1 MDILETAEELERDGE
16 WERALAVYRAARKAA
31 DSAADCN
38 KLDLRIGI
46 CLFELSEFD
55 AAEDQFANLTKSI
68 DRLDDQMISGYIK
81 LYQGKMQ
88 LELGHHRRALD
99 RLNAARTILGDLPAI
114 VAVLAKAHRERGEFD
129 QAIALLEGYEL
140 DSLNAIDRM
149 EILFELGSI
158 YVDCGNY
165 LLAEEILRQAL
176 DLHQVADT
184 THLTGACRLKMA
196 QAILGTGGSRRTLA
210 RRLIEEA
217 EEDFEDSSRGLS
229 EVYGVLGQWYE
240 GDGDLKQAAR
250 QYRRVRDLDRESDD
264 VVGQARAERRLARI
278 FRLQGDLDRSREA
291 LEAAS
296 KLLSGVDDDIE
307 IAELCSEEGH
317 LAIAE
322 VDYDTAMIRFRKAAD
337 IARSDGNQR
346 SMALSNR
353 GIAIALRH
361 DGQLEEAEALLRE
374 AIPVLREIGDLKEL
388 NDLLDELGQVL
399 IDRNHYHEAIEVLEE
414 SLHIDEHVQATGSK
428 GRSLLLLGLAHL
440 RHGDRRVAGDYLRRS
455 LALFTEAEDD
465 GGRAGALLLVGD
477 WESEE
482 GQLTVA
488 LDHFREALRIQSRYE
503 NIVGIA
509 RAHRSIASIYLQRGD
524 LDRAEECLNLALTEL
539 RDRDD
544 PREDALLAV
553 EMAKL
558 KIEKAEWRE
567 AELQLLAASRQ
578 FDELKTPTEVA
589 IVQRLQAKVFAVDPK
604 TRHRALEYL
613 NRAKDVFR
621 EFHNYPELDDLF
633 DDLGVLYLELRR
645 PAEAEEAV
653 RESLK
658 IGDKMGWTRG
668 NGRSYLI
675 LAQIQL
681 RQGRA
686 KEAYR
691 SIREAI
697 DAYERAGD
705 VIGQAK
711 ANILLGDWHAS
722 QGNLDEAIKAF
733 KDARQIDRRFGDL
746 RGISLSLRKLGEVY
760 LRRNDFSRA
769 EEAFDQA
776 EDYMRSL
783 HFVEDRSHLALAR
796 GRLFAQRGDHDQ
808 AIVEFQEA
816 LSGFDRQMME
826 DEKVRTY
833 KELASSYHAIEEFG
847 AAMDCMRQM
856 GIEQAAIWGSLFD
869 SFDEEIRLGVQAPYL
884 RGEFASSVSNGYK
897 VLESA
902 LQDRTRQLV
911 EQGTR
916 PATASELIDRWFT
929 PEVRGSADLGERRLG
944 QLRLLARSGFDLFRN
959 SVAHSTNPV
968 SGLDAF
974 VGVAI
979 AQYVYSHL
987 DLPTHLQVERAEEV
1001 DEEREGKHHH
1011 SHEH

>member
-1 MDILETAEELERDGE
+1 MDTLDTAIEFERDGE
-16 WERALAVYRAARKAA
+16 WDRALGVYRSMRKA
-31 DSAADCN
+31 SANPDESYG
-38 KLDLRIGI
+38 LDLRIGI
-46 CLFELSEFD
+46 CLFELSDFD
-55 AAEDQFANLTKSI
+55 AAEDQFANLAKLT
-68 DRLDDQMISGYIK
+68 DRLDDQEISGNIK
-81 LYQGKMQ
+81 LYQGLMQ

-99 RLNAARTILGDLPAI
+99 RLEAARVVLGDQPRI
-114 VAVLAKAHRERGEFD
+114 IAVLAKAYRERGEID
-129 QAIALLEGYEL
+129 QAIGLLEVYEM
-140 DSLNAIDRM
+140 DSLDPANRMVLLVELGAIYIDR
-149 EILFELGSI
+149 GD
-158 YVDCGNY
+158 YVI
-165 LLAEEILRQAL
+165 AEETLRQAL
-176 DLHQVADT
+176 DLHQLADT
-184 THLTGACRLKMA
+184 AHLTGACRLKLA
-196 QAILGTGGSRRTLA
+196 QAILSTGGSRRTLA

-240 GDGDLKQAAR
+240 DDGDLKQAAR

-264 VVGQARAERRLARI
+264 VVGQARAERRLGRI

-291 LEAAS
+291 LEAAA

-307 IAELCSEEGH
+307 LAELFSEEGH

-322 VDYDTAMIRFRKAAD
+322 VDYDTAMIRFRKAED
-337 IARSDGNQR
+337 IAKGDGNQR
-346 SMALSNR
+346 SMALAKR
-353 GIAIALRH
+353 GIAIALRY
-361 DGQLEEAEALLRE
+361 DGQVEDAEALLRE

-388 NDLLDELGQVL
+388 NELLDDLGQVL
-399 IDRNHYHEAIEVLEE
+399 IDRNRYHEAIEVLEE
-414 SLHIDEHVQATGSK
+414 SLQIDEHLQAIASK
-428 GRSLLLLGLAHL
+428 GRSLLLLGRAHL
-440 RHGDRRVAGDYLRRS
+440 RHGDRRVAGDYLRR
-455 LALFTEAEDD
+455 ALTLYIDAEDD
-465 GGRAGALLLVGD
+465 GGRADALLLVGD

-482 GQLTVA
+482 GQFTVA
-488 LDHFREALRIQSRYE
+488 LDHFREALRIQSRHE
-503 NIVGIA
+503 NVVGIA
-509 RAHRSIASIYLQRGD
+509 RAHRGIASIYLQRGD
-524 LDRAEECLNLALTEL
+524 LDRADECLNLALTEL

-553 EMAKL
+553 EFAKL
-558 KIEKAEWRE
+558 EIEKAQWRE
-567 AELQLLAASRQ
+567 AEVHLMSASRQ
-578 FDELKTPTEVA
+578 FDDLKTPTEVA
-589 IVQRLQAKVFAVDPK
+589 IVQQLQAKVFAVDPK

-613 NRAKDVFR
+613 HRAKDVFR

-645 PAEAEEAV
+645 PVEAEEAV

-658 IGDKMGWTRG
+658 IGDEMGWSRG

-681 RQGRA
+681 TQGRA

-691 SIREAI
+691 SISEAI

-711 ANILLGDWHAS
+711 GNILLGDWHAS

-746 RGISLSLRKLGEVY
+746 RGIALSLRKLGEIY

-808 AIVEFQEA
+808 AIAEFQEA

-869 SFDEEIRLGVQAPYL
+869 SFDEQIRLGVQAPYL

-902 LQDRTRQLV
+902 LQDRTRGLV
-911 EQGTR
+911 RQGTR
-916 PATASELIDRWFT
+916 PATASELIDHWFT
-929 PEVRGSADLGERRLG
+929 PEARGSADLGERRLG
-944 QLRLLARSGFDLFRN
+944 QLRSLARSGFDLFRN

-974 VGVAI
+974 VGVAL
-979 AQYVYSHL
+979 AQYVFAHL
-987 DLPTHLQVERAEEV
+987 DLPKHFQA
-1001 DEEREGKHHH
+1001 EREGDLELGE
-1011 SHEH
+1011 SSDEHRALEH